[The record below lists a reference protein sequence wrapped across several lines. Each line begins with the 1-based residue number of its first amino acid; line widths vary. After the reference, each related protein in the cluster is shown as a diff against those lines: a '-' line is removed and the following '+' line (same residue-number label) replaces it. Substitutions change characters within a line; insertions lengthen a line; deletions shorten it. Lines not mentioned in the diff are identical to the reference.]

1 LANDAHRF
9 DKQSRGR
16 VMGVVSGWLREED
29 RKRSR
34 AAGCDAHAVT
44 PREYSAL
51 LEPMAR
57 TPSLRR

>member
-1 LANDAHRF
+1 
-9 DKQSRGR
+9 
-16 VMGVVSGWLREED
+16 MGAVSGWLREED